1 MDEEGYYDQE
11 EYNRQYGWLDVYA
24 ENVGEWDIPDI
35 VCEIFNVYKKLLDL
49 EMRHLQRRDVC
60 DYDSQIIKIQQVFGL
75 LIKELE
81 CRNTEETP
89 TKAIAA
95 SVIDIF
101 NGIVTM
107 SHKMPIEDEPGVTVC
122 PECGAHLEE
131 SFEPQWQEYP
141 GSTPEPAKLYRL
153 CPDCDFGTT
162 VEYAIDWD
170 KVRENPRQV

>member
-1 MDEEGYYDQE
+1 MDEEGYYDRE
-11 EYNRQYGWLDVYA
+11 EYNRQYGWLDEYA

-49 EMRHLQRRDVC
+49 ELQNLQRRDIC
-60 DYDSQIIKIQQVFGL
+60 DYDSQIETIQQIFGL

-81 CRNTEETP
+81 CRNTEKTP
-89 TKAIAA
+89 TKAIT
-95 SVIDIF
+95 SSTIDIF

-107 SHKMPIEDEPGVTVC
+107 SHKMPAEDKPGVTIC
-122 PECGAHLEE
+122 PECGANLEE

-153 CPDCDFGTT
+153 CPNCDYGATF
-162 VEYAIDWD
+162 ECSIDWS
-170 KVRENPRQV
+170 KVRENRRQV

>member
-1 MDEEGYYDQE
+1 MDEEGYNDRE
-11 EYNRQYGWLDVYA
+11 EYNRQYGWLDEYA
-24 ENVGEWDIPDI
+24 ENIGELDIPDV
-35 VCEIFNVYKKLLDL
+35 VCEIFNVYKKLIDL
-49 EMRHLQRRDVC
+49 EMQNLQRQDTC
-60 DYDSQIIKIQQVFGL
+60 DYDSQIQTIQQMFGL

-89 TKAIAA
+89 TKAIT
-95 SVIDIF
+95 SSTIDIF

-107 SHKMPIEDEPGVTVC
+107 SQKMSAEDEPKMTVC
-122 PECGAHLEE
+122 PECGAKLEE
-131 SFEPQWQEYP
+131 SFEQQWQEYP

>member
-1 MDEEGYYDQE
+1 MDEEDYNDRE
-11 EYNRQYGWLDVYA
+11 EYNRQYGWLDEYA
-24 ENVGEWDIPDI
+24 ENIGELDIPDV
-35 VCEIFNVYKKLLDL
+35 VCEIFNVYKKLIDL
-49 EMRHLQRRDVC
+49 EMQNLQRQDTC
-60 DYDSQIIKIQQVFGL
+60 DYDSQIQTIQQMFGL

-89 TKAIAA
+89 TKAIT
-95 SVIDIF
+95 SSTIDIF
-101 NGIVTM
+101 NGIITM
-107 SHKMPIEDEPGVTVC
+107 SRKMPAEDKPGVTVC

-153 CPDCDFGTT
+153 CPDCDFGATF
-162 VEYAIDWD
+162 ECSIDWS